1 MVAPGAGVLPN
12 SNCIVTIEHV
22 LDVGL
27 GQSTDTQIWRYAELT
42 SRSFVTVGVA
52 WAVPN
57 ARHFL
62 GHASIQ

>member
-12 SNCIVTIEHV
+12 SNFIVTVEHV

-27 GQSTDTQIWRYAELT
+27 GQSTGTQIWRYAELT
-42 SRSFVTVGVA
+42 SRSFVTVGA
-52 WAVPN
+52 ACAVSS
-57 ARHFL
+57 AKDFF